1 MKVMR
6 PNTLRRSLLRLA
18 PVALAIAAPPLY
30 GQPATTTIA
39 VSATV
44 LKVCVV
50 SVGSLAFGNYLANS
64 GSPTDSSA
72 NITVTCTTGTTY
84 TVALDAGL
92 GSGATTSSR
101 KMTFSS
107 HTIDYGLYQ
116 DSSRSTNWGNNVGT
130 DTEAGTGSGSAQTL
144 TVYGRIPIAQY
155 LNPGAYTDTV
165 TVTVNY

>member
-1 MKVMR
+1 MKWIR
-6 PNTLRRSLLRLA
+6 PNGLRRVLPRLA
-18 PVALAIAAPPLY
+18 PVALALVAPHLY
-30 GQPATTTIA
+30 AQPATTTIA

-50 SVGSLAFGNYLANS
+50 SVGSMSFGNYLASS
-64 GSPTDSSA
+64 GSPTDSTATIS
-72 NITVTCTTGTTY
+72 VTCTTGTTY

-101 KMTFSS
+101 KMTFTG

-130 DTEAGTGSGSAQTL
+130 DTEAGTGNGSVQSL
-144 TVYGRIPIAQY
+144 TVYGRMPAGQ
-155 LNPGAYTDTV
+155 
-165 TVTVNY
+165 